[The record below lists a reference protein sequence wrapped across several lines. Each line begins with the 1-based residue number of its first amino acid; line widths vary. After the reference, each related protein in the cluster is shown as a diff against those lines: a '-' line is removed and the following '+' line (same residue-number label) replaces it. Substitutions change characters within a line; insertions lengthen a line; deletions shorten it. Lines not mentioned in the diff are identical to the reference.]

1 MLVFNEGVPR
11 SGKSYDAIKEHV
23 LPALKRGRKV
33 FARIN
38 GLDDADRRAKI
49 AEYVGISTE
58 RLDELLIFVPTA
70 RVKRLFIATK
80 DHNVEDGEWKIDDEL
95 KDALFVIDEVH
106 EFYVASREPIH
117 PAIEQFFALCGQN
130 GMDGVLMSQWYR
142 RLHSAVRARLERKN
156 VFQKLTAV
164 GLQSRYQVTRYHA
177 IAPDRYEKVGGETH
191 AYDSAIF
198 PLYKGYADGAQNT
211 AVYSGGGKTVW
222 RKIGMLAVFVVPAA
236 LVAAWVFLGFFGDH
250 SKMTKPVPTTT
261 RVGVAPTVVGTQPGA
276 PAPLPASDHAAPV
289 KGAASPNSLHP
300 SFDTKGMPPEVS
312 YLFDMSSQARPR
324 LAAMAHVEGGKDWA
338 VIEWREDQGH
348 VLERL
353 SLDQV
358 RELGMVVEVHG
369 YGLKLRYGKEAIVVT
384 AWPVDMPGTSAT
396 SNQAD
401 ASPEGRQGSYTTVA
415 TPGPRVSNG
424 GGPAAWKDNA
434 LSWTYTPPEQMKG
447 PGASDWKPGR

>member
-38 GLDDADRRAKI
+38 GLDDAERRAKI
-49 AEYVGISTE
+49 AEYVGISGE

-70 RVKRLFIATK
+70 KVKRLFIATK

-177 IAPDRYEKVGGETH
+177 VAPDRYEKVGGETH
-191 AYDSAIF
+191 AYDPAIF

-211 AVYSGGGKTVW
+211 AVYTGGGKTVW
-222 RKIGMLAVFVVPAA
+222 RKIGMLALVVVPAA
-236 LVAAWVFLGFFGDH
+236 AVALWVFTGFFGGRG
-250 SKMTKPVPTTT
+250 KLTKD
-261 RVGVAPTVVGTQPGA
+261 APTNTRLGAAPAVVSQQPGA
-276 PAPLPASDHAAPV
+276 SVPPPASDHAAQV
-289 KGAASPNSLHP
+289 KSAASPNSLHP
-300 SFDTKGMPPEVS
+300 SYDTKGMPPEVS
-312 YLFDMSSQARPR
+312 YVFDMSAQARPR

-358 RELGMVVEVHG
+358 RELGMLVEVHG

-384 AWPVDMPGTSAT
+384 AWPVDMPGTSAA
-396 SNQAD
+396 SNQSDTSQDGHPLVYA
-401 ASPEGRQGSYTTVA
+401 AQGS
-415 TPGPRVSNG
+415 PNPS
-424 GGPAAWKDNA
+424 PAAAGSGAWKGNA
-434 LSWTYTPPEQMKG
+434 LSWSYTPPEQVKG
-447 PGASDWKPGR
+447 PGASDWRPGR